1 MNVSAMKWL
10 LANRQALLDCIELAK
25 GWTDTLPY
33 PQKWDIVDKIARR
46 LIPLIEPAKAKA
58 LWLDGFDTAS
68 PATSAESYPV
78 MCMSIGA
85 DCQALGLDWKL
96 IVEVILPI
104 VISILQAL
112 AKNPAV

>member
-10 LANRQALLDCIELAK
+10 LANRQALLDCVELAK
-25 GWTDTLPY
+25 GWKDTLPY
-33 PQKWDIVDKIARR
+33 PQKWDIVDKIARK

-58 LWLDGFDTAS
+58 LWLDQEVR
-68 PATSAESYPV
+68 PTSEVDSYPV

-85 DCQALGLDWKL
+85 ECQALGLDWKL

-104 VISILQAL
+104 VISILQAI
-112 AKNPAV
+112 AKNPVE